1 MSDAV
6 EVRGVIVAHGAMAE
20 GLVDAVRS
28 ITGAQDDWLRA
39 VSNRGLSPAA
49 LADHVRNAAGAGPV
63 IVFTDLPSGSC
74 GFAARLVA
82 REFPQLAMICG
93 VNLAMLLEFA
103 THRTL
108 PLSELVPRL
117 IARGRDSINAV
128 TPSRQPN
135 GDPAVPR

>member
-1 MSDAV
+1 MSETD
-6 EVRGVIVAHGAMAE
+6 VRGVVVAHGTMAD

-28 ITGAQDDWLRA
+28 ITGPNEDWLMA

-49 LADHVRNAAGAGPV
+49 LADRVRSAAGAGPV

-82 REFPQLAMICG
+82 REFPQLTMICG

-103 THRTL
+103 THRSL
-108 PLSELVPRL
+108 PLVELVPRL
-117 IARGRDSINAV
+117 IARGRESINAAQ
-128 TPSRQPN
+128 PGPRPN